1 MQMRDKIK
9 EFFLLTAGIV
19 IMVVGTYFF
28 KFPNNFSFG
37 GVTGIAV
44 VASEYTS
51 ASRGVIT
58 TVINVVLLILGFLLL
73 GKGFGIKTVY
83 TSLLMSFGLSFLEKV
98 CPMSRPFTD
107 EVILELAFGIFL
119 PAVGSAL
126 LFNIGASSGGTDI
139 VAMILKKY
147 TSINIGNALL
157 LTDCLIVAATF
168 FVFDVKTGLL
178 STLGLFVR
186 SFMIDGVIENMNL
199 RKYFTVVCSDPE
211 PICDFITL
219 ELNRS
224 ATVCEAIGAFSHDK
238 KYVIYTVVSRA
249 QAVHLRTFIHKQDPS
264 AFVLISNTSEIIGKG
279 FRYH

>member
-1 MQMRDKIK
+1 MISKVK
-9 EFFLLTAGIV
+9 EFFLLTVGIL
-19 IMVVGTYFF
+19 IMVVGIYFF

-37 GVTGIAV
+37 GVTGIAIV
-44 VASEYTS
+44 VSEYLPV
-51 ASRGVIT
+51 SRGVIT
-58 TVINVVLLILGFLLL
+58 TIINIALLIIGFLLL

-98 CPMSRPFTD
+98 CPMTHPLTD

-157 LTDCLIVAATF
+157 LTDLIIVAATF

-186 SFMIDGVIENMNL
+186 SFMIDGVIENINL
-199 RKYFTVVCSDPE
+199 QKYFTVVCSDPE

-219 ELNRS
+219 DLGRS
-224 ATVCEAIGAFSHDK
+224 ATVCEGMGAFSHDK
-238 KYVIYTVVSRA
+238 KYVIYTVMSRA
-249 QAVHLRTFIHKQDPS
+249 QAVRLRSFIHVQDPS
-264 AFVLISNTSEIIGKG
+264 AFILISDTSEIIGKG
-279 FRYH
+279 FRGYH

>member
-1 MQMRDKIK
+1 MISKVK
-9 EFFLLTAGIV
+9 EFFLLTVGIL
-19 IMVVGTYFF
+19 IMVVGIYFF

-37 GVTGIAV
+37 GVTGIAIV
-44 VASEYTS
+44 VSEYLPV
-51 ASRGVIT
+51 SRGVIT
-58 TVINVVLLILGFLLL
+58 TIINVALLIIGFLLL

-98 CPMSRPFTD
+98 CPMTHPLTD

-157 LTDCLIVAATF
+157 LTDLIIVAATF

-186 SFMIDGVIENMNL
+186 SFMIDGVIENINL
-199 RKYFTVVCSDPE
+199 QKYFTVVCSDPE

-219 ELNRS
+219 DLGRS
-224 ATVCEAIGAFSHDK
+224 ATVCEGMGAFSHDK
-238 KYVIYTVVSRA
+238 KYVIYTVMSRA
-249 QAVHLRTFIHKQDPS
+249 QAVRLRSFIHVQDPS
-264 AFVLISNTSEIIGKG
+264 AFILISDTSEIIGKG
-279 FRYH
+279 FRGYH

>member
-1 MQMRDKIK
+1 MVSKIK
-9 EFFLLTAGIV
+9 EFILLTVGIL
-19 IMVVGTYFF
+19 IMVVGIYFF

-37 GVTGIAV
+37 GVTGIAIV
-44 VASEYTS
+44 VSEYLPI
-51 ASRGVIT
+51 SRGVIT
-58 TVINVVLLILGFLLL
+58 TIINVALLIIGFLLL

-98 CPMSRPFTD
+98 CPMTHPLTD

-157 LTDCLIVAATF
+157 LTDLIIVAATF
-168 FVFDVKTGLL
+168 FVFDIKTGLL

-186 SFMIDGVIENMNL
+186 SFMIDGVIENINL
-199 RKYFTVVCSDPE
+199 QKYFTVVCSDPE

-219 ELNRS
+219 DLGRS
-224 ATVCEAIGAFSHDK
+224 ATVCEGIGAFSHDK
-238 KYVIYTVVSRA
+238 KYVIYTVMSRA
-249 QAVHLRTFIHKQDPS
+249 QAVRLRSFIHIQDPS
-264 AFVLISNTSEIIGKG
+264 AFILISDTSEIIGKG
-279 FRYH
+279 FRGYH

>member
-1 MQMRDKIK
+1 MISKVK
-9 EFFLLTAGIV
+9 EFFLLTVGIL
-19 IMVVGTYFF
+19 IMVVGIYFF

-37 GVTGIAV
+37 GVTGIAIV
-44 VASEYTS
+44 VSEYLPI
-51 ASRGVIT
+51 SRGVIT
-58 TVINVVLLILGFLLL
+58 TIINVALLIIGFLLL

-98 CPMSRPFTD
+98 CPMAHPLTD

-157 LTDCLIVAATF
+157 FTDLIIVAATF
-168 FVFDVKTGLL
+168 LVFDIKTGLL

-199 RKYFTVVCSDPE
+199 QKYFTVVCSDPE

-219 ELNRS
+219 DLGRS
-224 ATVCEAIGAFSHDK
+224 ATVCEGMGAFSHDK
-238 KYVIYTVVSRA
+238 KYVIYTVMSRA
-249 QAVHLRTFIHKQDPS
+249 QAVRLRSFIHVQDPS
-264 AFVLISNTSEIIGKG
+264 AFILISDTSEIIGKG
-279 FRYH
+279 FRGYH

>member
-1 MQMRDKIK
+1 MVSKIK
-9 EFFLLTAGIV
+9 EFILLTVGIL
-19 IMVVGTYFF
+19 IMVVGIYFF

-37 GVTGIAV
+37 GVTGIAIV
-44 VASEYTS
+44 VSEYLPV
-51 ASRGVIT
+51 SRGVIT
-58 TVINVVLLILGFLLL
+58 TIINVALLIIGFLLL

-98 CPMSRPFTD
+98 CPMTHPLTD

-157 LTDCLIVAATF
+157 LTDLIIVAATF
-168 FVFDVKTGLL
+168 FVFDIKTGLL

-186 SFMIDGVIENMNL
+186 SFMIDGVIENINL
-199 RKYFTVVCSDPE
+199 QKYFTVVCSDPE

-219 ELNRS
+219 DLGRS
-224 ATVCEAIGAFSHDK
+224 ATVCEGIGAFSHDK
-238 KYVIYTVVSRA
+238 KYVIYTVMSRA
-249 QAVHLRTFIHKQDPS
+249 QAVRLRSFIHVQDPS
-264 AFVLISNTSEIIGKG
+264 AFILISDTSEIIGKG
-279 FRYH
+279 FRGYH

>member
-1 MQMRDKIK
+1 MVNKIK
-9 EFFLLTAGIV
+9 EFILLTVGIL
-19 IMVVGTYFF
+19 IMVVGIYFF

-37 GVTGIAV
+37 GVTGIAIV
-44 VASEYTS
+44 VSEYLPI
-51 ASRGVIT
+51 SRGVIT
-58 TVINVVLLILGFLLL
+58 TIINVALLIIGFLLL

-98 CPMSRPFTD
+98 CPMTHPLTD

-157 LTDCLIVAATF
+157 LTDLVIVAATF
-168 FVFDVKTGLL
+168 FVFDIKTGLL

-186 SFMIDGVIENMNL
+186 SFMIDGVIENINL
-199 RKYFTVVCSDPE
+199 QKYFTVVCSDPE

-219 ELNRS
+219 DLGRS
-224 ATVCEAIGAFSHDK
+224 ATVCEGIGAFSHDK
-238 KYVIYTVVSRA
+238 KYVIYTVMSRA
-249 QAVHLRTFIHKQDPS
+249 QAVRLRSFIHVQDPS
-264 AFVLISNTSEIIGKG
+264 AFILISDTSEIIGKG
-279 FRYH
+279 FRGYH

>member
-1 MQMRDKIK
+1 MRDKIK

>member
-1 MQMRDKIK
+1 MVSKIK
-9 EFFLLTAGIV
+9 EFILLTVGIL
-19 IMVVGTYFF
+19 IMVVGIYFF

-37 GVTGIAV
+37 GVTGIAIV
-44 VASEYTS
+44 VSEYLPV
-51 ASRGVIT
+51 SRGVIT
-58 TVINVVLLILGFLLL
+58 TIINVALLIIGFLLL

-98 CPMSRPFTD
+98 CPMTHPLTD

-157 LTDCLIVAATF
+157 LTDLIIVAATF
-168 FVFDVKTGLL
+168 FVFDFKTGLL

-186 SFMIDGVIENMNL
+186 SFMIDGVIENINL
-199 RKYFTVVCSDPE
+199 QKYFTVVCSDPE

-219 ELNRS
+219 DLGRS
-224 ATVCEAIGAFSHDK
+224 ATVCEGIGAFSHDK
-238 KYVIYTVVSRA
+238 KYVIYTVMSRA
-249 QAVHLRTFIHKQDPS
+249 QAVRLRSFIHIQDPS
-264 AFVLISNTSEIIGKG
+264 AFILISDTSEIIGKG
-279 FRYH
+279 FRGYH

>member
-1 MQMRDKIK
+1 MSDKIK
-9 EFFLLTAGIV
+9 EFFLLTAGIL
-19 IMVVGTYFF
+19 IMVVGIYFF

-44 VASEYTS
+44 VVSEYLPVS
-51 ASRGVIT
+51 KSVIT
-58 TVINVVLLILGFLLL
+58 TIINVALLILGFLLL
-73 GKGFGIKTVY
+73 GKGFGVKTVY
-83 TSLLMSFGLSFLEKV
+83 TSLLMSFGLSFLEKI
-98 CPMSRPFTD
+98 CPMTQPLTD

-157 LTDCLIVAATF
+157 LTDLIVVAATF

-178 STLGLFVR
+178 STLGLLVR
-186 SFMIDGVIENMNL
+186 SFMIDGVIENINL
-199 RKYFTVVCSDPE
+199 KKYFTVVCSDPE

-219 ELNRS
+219 DLNRS
-224 ATVCEAIGAFSHDK
+224 ATVCEAMGAFSHDK
-238 KYVIYTVVSRA
+238 KYVIYTVMSRA
-249 QAVHLRTFIHKQDPS
+249 QAVRLRTFIHRQDPS
-264 AFVLISNTSEIIGKG
+264 AFILISNTSEIIGKG
-279 FRYH
+279 FRGYH

>member
-1 MQMRDKIK
+1 MVSKIK
-9 EFFLLTAGIV
+9 EFILLTVGIL
-19 IMVVGTYFF
+19 IMVVGIYFF

-37 GVTGIAV
+37 GVTGIAIV
-44 VASEYTS
+44 VSEYLPV
-51 ASRGVIT
+51 SRGVIT
-58 TVINVVLLILGFLLL
+58 TIINVALLIIGFLLL

-98 CPMSRPFTD
+98 CPMTHPLTD

-157 LTDCLIVAATF
+157 LTDLVIVAATF
-168 FVFDVKTGLL
+168 FVFDIKTGLL

-186 SFMIDGVIENMNL
+186 SFMIDGVIENINL
-199 RKYFTVVCSDPE
+199 QKYFTVVCSDPE

-219 ELNRS
+219 DLGRS
-224 ATVCEAIGAFSHDK
+224 ATVCEGIGAFSHDK
-238 KYVIYTVVSRA
+238 KYVIYTVMSRA
-249 QAVHLRTFIHKQDPS
+249 QAVRLRSFIHVQDPS
-264 AFVLISNTSEIIGKG
+264 AFILISDTSEIIGKG
-279 FRYH
+279 FRGYH

>member
-1 MQMRDKIK
+1 MVSKIK
-9 EFFLLTAGIV
+9 EFILLTVGIL
-19 IMVVGTYFF
+19 IMVVGIYFF

-37 GVTGIAV
+37 GVTGIAIV
-44 VASEYTS
+44 VSEYLPI
-51 ASRGVIT
+51 SRGVIT
-58 TVINVVLLILGFLLL
+58 TIINVALLIIGFLLL

-98 CPMSRPFTD
+98 CPMTHPLTD

-157 LTDCLIVAATF
+157 LTDLVIVAATF
-168 FVFDVKTGLL
+168 FVFDIKTGLL

-186 SFMIDGVIENMNL
+186 SFMIDGVIENINL
-199 RKYFTVVCSDPE
+199 QKYFTVVCSDPE

-219 ELNRS
+219 DLGRS
-224 ATVCEAIGAFSHDK
+224 ATVCEGIGAFSHDK
-238 KYVIYTVVSRA
+238 KYVIYTVMSRA
-249 QAVHLRTFIHKQDPS
+249 QAVRLRSFIHVQDPS
-264 AFVLISNTSEIIGKG
+264 AFILISDTSEIIGKG
-279 FRYH
+279 FRGYH

>member
-1 MQMRDKIK
+1 MISKVK
-9 EFFLLTAGIV
+9 EFFLLTVGIL
-19 IMVVGTYFF
+19 IMVVGIYFF

-37 GVTGIAV
+37 GVTGIAIV
-44 VASEYTS
+44 VSEYLPV
-51 ASRGVIT
+51 SRGVIT
-58 TVINVVLLILGFLLL
+58 TIINVALLIIGFLLL

-83 TSLLMSFGLSFLEKV
+83 TSLLMSFGLSFLEKI
-98 CPMSRPFTD
+98 CPMTHPLTD

-157 LTDCLIVAATF
+157 LTDLIIVAATF

-186 SFMIDGVIENMNL
+186 SFMIDGVIENINL
-199 RKYFTVVCSDPE
+199 QKYFTVVCSDPE

-219 ELNRS
+219 DLGRS
-224 ATVCEAIGAFSHDK
+224 ATVCEGMGAFSHDK
-238 KYVIYTVVSRA
+238 KYVIYTVMSRA
-249 QAVHLRTFIHKQDPS
+249 QAVRLRSFIHVQDPS
-264 AFVLISNTSEIIGKG
+264 AFILISDTSEIIGKG
-279 FRYH
+279 FRGYH

>member
-1 MQMRDKIK
+1 MVSKIK
-9 EFFLLTAGIV
+9 EFILLTVGIL
-19 IMVVGTYFF
+19 IMVVGIYFF

-37 GVTGIAV
+37 GVTGIAIV
-44 VASEYTS
+44 VSEYLPV
-51 ASRGVIT
+51 SRGVIT
-58 TVINVVLLILGFLLL
+58 TIINVALLVIGFLLL

-98 CPMSRPFTD
+98 CPMTHPLTD

-157 LTDCLIVAATF
+157 LTDLIIVAATF
-168 FVFDVKTGLL
+168 FVFDIKTGLL

-186 SFMIDGVIENMNL
+186 SFMIDGVIENINL
-199 RKYFTVVCSDPE
+199 QKYFTVVCSDPE

-219 ELNRS
+219 DLGRS
-224 ATVCEAIGAFSHDK
+224 ATVCEGIGAFSHDK
-238 KYVIYTVVSRA
+238 KYVIYTVMSRA
-249 QAVHLRTFIHKQDPS
+249 QAVRLRSFIHVQDPS
-264 AFVLISNTSEIIGKG
+264 AFILISDTSEIIGKG
-279 FRYH
+279 FRGYH

>member
-1 MQMRDKIK
+1 MISKVK
-9 EFFLLTAGIV
+9 EFFLLTVGIL
-19 IMVVGTYFF
+19 IMVVGIYFF

-37 GVTGIAV
+37 GVTGIAIV
-44 VASEYTS
+44 VSEYLPV
-51 ASRGVIT
+51 SRGVIT
-58 TVINVVLLILGFLLL
+58 TIINVALLIIGFLLL

-98 CPMSRPFTD
+98 CPMTHPLTD

-157 LTDCLIVAATF
+157 FTDLIIVAATF
-168 FVFDVKTGLL
+168 LVFDIKTGLL

-199 RKYFTVVCSDPE
+199 QKYFTVVCSDPE

-219 ELNRS
+219 DLGRS
-224 ATVCEAIGAFSHDK
+224 ATVCEGMGAFSHDK
-238 KYVIYTVVSRA
+238 KYVIYTVMSRA
-249 QAVHLRTFIHKQDPS
+249 QAVRLRSFIHVQDPS
-264 AFVLISNTSEIIGKG
+264 AFILISDTSEIIGKG
-279 FRYH
+279 FRGYH

>member
-1 MQMRDKIK
+1 MVSKIK
-9 EFFLLTAGIV
+9 EFILLTVGIL
-19 IMVVGTYFF
+19 IMVVGIYFF

-37 GVTGIAV
+37 GVTGIAIV
-44 VASEYTS
+44 VSEYLPV
-51 ASRGVIT
+51 SRGVIT
-58 TVINVVLLILGFLLL
+58 TIINVALLIIGFLLL

-98 CPMSRPFTD
+98 CPMTHPLTD

-157 LTDCLIVAATF
+157 LTDLIIVAATF
-168 FVFDVKTGLL
+168 FVFDIKTGLL

-186 SFMIDGVIENMNL
+186 SFMIDGVIENINL
-199 RKYFTVVCSDPE
+199 QKYFTVVCSDPE

-219 ELNRS
+219 DLGRS
-224 ATVCEAIGAFSHDK
+224 ATVCEGIGAFSHDK
-238 KYVIYTVVSRA
+238 KYVIYTVMSRA
-249 QAVHLRTFIHKQDPS
+249 QAVRLRSFIHIQDPS
-264 AFVLISNTSEIIGKG
+264 AFILISDTSEIIGKG
-279 FRYH
+279 FRGYH

>member
-1 MQMRDKIK
+1 MVNKIK
-9 EFFLLTAGIV
+9 EFILLTVGIL
-19 IMVVGTYFF
+19 IMVVGIYFF

-37 GVTGIAV
+37 GVTGIAIV
-44 VASEYTS
+44 VSEYLPI
-51 ASRGVIT
+51 SRGVIT
-58 TVINVVLLILGFLLL
+58 TIINVALLIIGFLLL

-98 CPMSRPFTD
+98 CPMTHPLTD

-157 LTDCLIVAATF
+157 LTDLIIVAATF
-168 FVFDVKTGLL
+168 FVFDIKTGLL

-186 SFMIDGVIENMNL
+186 SFMIDGVIENINL
-199 RKYFTVVCSDPE
+199 QKYFTVVCSDPE

-219 ELNRS
+219 DLGRS
-224 ATVCEAIGAFSHDK
+224 ATVCEGIGAFSHDK
-238 KYVIYTVVSRA
+238 KYVIYTVMSRA
-249 QAVHLRTFIHKQDPS
+249 QAVRLRSFIHVQDPS
-264 AFVLISNTSEIIGKG
+264 AFILISDTSEIIGKG
-279 FRYH
+279 FRGYH

>member
-1 MQMRDKIK
+1 MISKVK
-9 EFFLLTAGIV
+9 EFFLLTVGIL
-19 IMVVGTYFF
+19 IMVVGIYFF

-37 GVTGIAV
+37 GVTGIAIV
-44 VASEYTS
+44 VSEYLPV
-51 ASRGVIT
+51 SRGVIT
-58 TVINVVLLILGFLLL
+58 TIINVALLIIGFLLL
-73 GKGFGIKTVY
+73 GKDFGIKTVY

-98 CPMSRPFTD
+98 CPMTHPLTD

-157 LTDCLIVAATF
+157 LTDLIIVAATF

-186 SFMIDGVIENMNL
+186 SFMIDGVIENINL
-199 RKYFTVVCSDPE
+199 QKYFTVVCSDPE

-219 ELNRS
+219 DLGRS
-224 ATVCEAIGAFSHDK
+224 ATVCEGMGAFSHDK
-238 KYVIYTVVSRA
+238 KYVIYTVMSRA
-249 QAVHLRTFIHKQDPS
+249 QAVRLRSFIHVQDPS
-264 AFVLISNTSEIIGKG
+264 AFILISDTSEIIGKG
-279 FRYH
+279 FRGYH

>member
-1 MQMRDKIK
+1 MISKVK
-9 EFFLLTAGIV
+9 EFFLLTVGIL
-19 IMVVGTYFF
+19 IMVVGIYFF

-37 GVTGIAV
+37 GVTGIAIV
-44 VASEYTS
+44 VSEYLPV
-51 ASRGVIT
+51 SRGVIT
-58 TVINVVLLILGFLLL
+58 TIINVALLIIGFLLL

-98 CPMSRPFTD
+98 CPMTHPLTD

-157 LTDCLIVAATF
+157 LTDLIIVAATF

-186 SFMIDGVIENMNL
+186 SFMIDGVIENINL
-199 RKYFTVVCSDPE
+199 QKYFTVVCSDPE

-219 ELNRS
+219 DLGRS
-224 ATVCEAIGAFSHDK
+224 ATVCEGMGAFSHDK
-238 KYVIYTVVSRA
+238 KYVIYTVMSRA
-249 QAVHLRTFIHKQDPS
+249 QAVRLRSFIHVQDPS
-264 AFVLISNTSEIIGKG
+264 AFILISDTSEIIGKG
-279 FRYH
+279 FHSV

>member
-1 MQMRDKIK
+1 MVSKIK
-9 EFFLLTAGIV
+9 EFILLTVGIP
-19 IMVVGTYFF
+19 IMVVGIYFF

-37 GVTGIAV
+37 GVTGIAIV
-44 VASEYTS
+44 VSEYLPV
-51 ASRGVIT
+51 SRGVIT
-58 TVINVVLLILGFLLL
+58 TIINVALLIIGFLLL

-98 CPMSRPFTD
+98 CPMTHPLTD

-157 LTDCLIVAATF
+157 LTDLIIVAATF
-168 FVFDVKTGLL
+168 FVFDIKTGLL

-186 SFMIDGVIENMNL
+186 SFMIDGVIENINL
-199 RKYFTVVCSDPE
+199 QKYFTVVCSDPE

-219 ELNRS
+219 DLGRS
-224 ATVCEAIGAFSHDK
+224 ATVCEGIGAFSHDK
-238 KYVIYTVVSRA
+238 KYVIYTVMSRA
-249 QAVHLRTFIHKQDPS
+249 QAVRLRSFIHIQDPS
-264 AFVLISNTSEIIGKG
+264 AFILISDTSEIIGKG
-279 FRYH
+279 FRGYH

>member
-1 MQMRDKIK
+1 MVSKIK
-9 EFFLLTAGIV
+9 EFILLTVGIL
-19 IMVVGTYFF
+19 IMVVGIYFF

-37 GVTGIAV
+37 GVTGIAIV
-44 VASEYTS
+44 VSEYLPV
-51 ASRGVIT
+51 SRGVIT
-58 TVINVVLLILGFLLL
+58 TIINVALLIIGFLLL

-98 CPMSRPFTD
+98 CPMTHPLTD

-157 LTDCLIVAATF
+157 LTDLIIVAATF
-168 FVFDVKTGLL
+168 LVFDIKTGLL

-186 SFMIDGVIENMNL
+186 SFMIDGVIENINL
-199 RKYFTVVCSDPE
+199 QKYFTVVCSDPE

-219 ELNRS
+219 DLGRS
-224 ATVCEAIGAFSHDK
+224 ATVCEGIGAFSHDK
-238 KYVIYTVVSRA
+238 KYVIYTVMSRA
-249 QAVHLRTFIHKQDPS
+249 QAVRLRSFIHIQDPS
-264 AFVLISNTSEIIGKG
+264 AFILISDTSEIIGKG
-279 FRYH
+279 FRGYH

>member
-1 MQMRDKIK
+1 
-9 EFFLLTAGIV
+9 
-19 IMVVGTYFF
+19 MVVGIYFF

-37 GVTGIAV
+37 GVTGIAIV
-44 VASEYTS
+44 VSEYLPV
-51 ASRGVIT
+51 SRGVIT
-58 TVINVVLLILGFLLL
+58 TIINVALLIIGFLLL

-98 CPMSRPFTD
+98 CPMTHPLTD

-157 LTDCLIVAATF
+157 LTDLIIVAATF
-168 FVFDVKTGLL
+168 FVFDIKTGLL

-186 SFMIDGVIENMNL
+186 SFMIDGVIENINL
-199 RKYFTVVCSDPE
+199 QKYFTVVCSDPE

-219 ELNRS
+219 DLGRS
-224 ATVCEAIGAFSHDK
+224 ATVCEGIGAFSHDK
-238 KYVIYTVVSRA
+238 KYVIYTVMSRA
-249 QAVHLRTFIHKQDPS
+249 QAVRLRSFIHIQDPS
-264 AFVLISNTSEIIGKG
+264 AFILISDTSEIIGKG
-279 FRYH
+279 FRGYH

>member
-1 MQMRDKIK
+1 MKNKIK
-9 EFFLLTAGIV
+9 EFFLLTIGV
-19 IMVVGTYFF
+19 LIMVVGTYFF

-58 TVINVVLLILGFLLL
+58 TIINIALLILGFLLL

-83 TSLLMSFGLSFLEKV
+83 TSLLMSFGLSFLEKI
-98 CPMSRPFTD
+98 CPMTRPLTD

-168 FVFDVKTGLL
+168 FVFDIKTGLL

-186 SFMIDGVIENMNL
+186 SFMIDGVIENINL

-219 ELNRS
+219 DLSRS
-224 ATVCEAIGAFSHDK
+224 ATVCEAMGAFSHDK

-249 QAVHLRTFIHKQDPS
+249 QAVRLRTFIHHQDPC

>member
-1 MQMRDKIK
+1 MVSKIK
-9 EFFLLTAGIV
+9 EFILLTVGIL
-19 IMVVGTYFF
+19 IMVVGIYFF

-37 GVTGIAV
+37 GVTGIAIV
-44 VASEYTS
+44 VSEYLPV
-51 ASRGVIT
+51 SRGVIT
-58 TVINVVLLILGFLLL
+58 TIINVALLIIGFLLL

-98 CPMSRPFTD
+98 CPMTHPLTD

-157 LTDCLIVAATF
+157 LTDLVIVAATF
-168 FVFDVKTGLL
+168 FVFDIKTGLL

-186 SFMIDGVIENMNL
+186 SFMIDGVIENINL
-199 RKYFTVVCSDPE
+199 QKYFTVVCSDPE

-219 ELNRS
+219 DLGRS
-224 ATVCEAIGAFSHDK
+224 ATVCEGIGAFSHDK
-238 KYVIYTVVSRA
+238 KYVIYTVMSRA
-249 QAVHLRTFIHKQDPS
+249 QAVRLRSFIHIQDPS
-264 AFVLISNTSEIIGKG
+264 AFILISDTSEIIGKG
-279 FRYH
+279 FRGYH

>member
-1 MQMRDKIK
+1 MVSKIK
-9 EFFLLTAGIV
+9 EFILLTVGTL
-19 IMVVGTYFF
+19 IMVVGIYFF

-37 GVTGIAV
+37 GVTGIAIV
-44 VASEYTS
+44 VSEYLPV
-51 ASRGVIT
+51 SRGVIT
-58 TVINVVLLILGFLLL
+58 TIINVALLIIGFLLL

-98 CPMSRPFTD
+98 CPMTHPLTD

-157 LTDCLIVAATF
+157 LTDLIIVAATF
-168 FVFDVKTGLL
+168 FVFDIKTGLL

-186 SFMIDGVIENMNL
+186 SFMIDGVIENINL
-199 RKYFTVVCSDPE
+199 QKYFTVVCSDPE

-219 ELNRS
+219 DLGRS
-224 ATVCEAIGAFSHDK
+224 ATVCEGIGAFSHDK
-238 KYVIYTVVSRA
+238 KYVIYTVMSRA
-249 QAVHLRTFIHKQDPS
+249 QAVRLRSFIHIQDPS
-264 AFVLISNTSEIIGKG
+264 AFILISDTSEIIGKG
-279 FRYH
+279 FRGYH

>member
-1 MQMRDKIK
+1 MVSKIK
-9 EFFLLTAGIV
+9 EFILLTVGIL
-19 IMVVGTYFF
+19 IMVVGIYFF

-37 GVTGIAV
+37 GVTGIAIV
-44 VASEYTS
+44 VSEYLPV
-51 ASRGVIT
+51 SRGVIT
-58 TVINVVLLILGFLLL
+58 TIINVALLIIGFLLL

-98 CPMSRPFTD
+98 CPMTHPLTD

-157 LTDCLIVAATF
+157 LTDLIIVAATF
-168 FVFDVKTGLL
+168 FVFDIKTGLL

-186 SFMIDGVIENMNL
+186 SFMIDGVIENINL
-199 RKYFTVVCSDPE
+199 QKYFTVVCSDPE
-211 PICDFITL
+211 PI
-219 ELNRS
+219 
-224 ATVCEAIGAFSHDK
+224 
-238 KYVIYTVVSRA
+238 
-249 QAVHLRTFIHKQDPS
+249 
-264 AFVLISNTSEIIGKG
+264 
-279 FRYH
+279 

>member
-1 MQMRDKIK
+1 MISKVK
-9 EFFLLTAGIV
+9 EFFLLTVGIL
-19 IMVVGTYFF
+19 IMVVGIYFF

-37 GVTGIAV
+37 GVTGIAIV
-44 VASEYTS
+44 VSEYLPV
-51 ASRGVIT
+51 SRGVIT
-58 TVINVVLLILGFLLL
+58 TIINVALLIIGFLLL

-98 CPMSRPFTD
+98 CPMTHPLTD

-157 LTDCLIVAATF
+157 FTDLIIVAATF
-168 FVFDVKTGLL
+168 LVFDIKTGLL

-199 RKYFTVVCSDPE
+199 QKYFTVVCSDPE

-219 ELNRS
+219 DLGRS
-224 ATVCEAIGAFSHDK
+224 ATVCEGMGAFSHDK
-238 KYVIYTVVSRA
+238 KYVIYTVMSRT
-249 QAVHLRTFIHKQDPS
+249 QAVRLRSFIHVQDPS
-264 AFVLISNTSEIIGKG
+264 AFILISDTSEIIGKG
-279 FRYH
+279 FRGYH

>member
-1 MQMRDKIK
+1 MISKVK
-9 EFFLLTAGIV
+9 EFFLLTVGIL
-19 IMVVGTYFF
+19 IMVVGIYFF

-37 GVTGIAV
+37 GVTGIAIV
-44 VASEYTS
+44 VSEYLPV
-51 ASRGVIT
+51 SRGVIT
-58 TVINVVLLILGFLLL
+58 TIINVALLIIGFLLL

-98 CPMSRPFTD
+98 CPMAHPLTD

-157 LTDCLIVAATF
+157 FTDLIIVAATF
-168 FVFDVKTGLL
+168 LVFDIKTGLL

-199 RKYFTVVCSDPE
+199 QKYFTVVCSDPE

-219 ELNRS
+219 DLGRS
-224 ATVCEAIGAFSHDK
+224 ATVCEGMGAFSHDK
-238 KYVIYTVVSRA
+238 KYVIYTVMSRA
-249 QAVHLRTFIHKQDPS
+249 QAVRLRSFIHVQDPS
-264 AFVLISNTSEIIGKG
+264 AFILISDTSEIIGKG
-279 FRYH
+279 FRGYH

>member
-1 MQMRDKIK
+1 MVSKIK
-9 EFFLLTAGIV
+9 EFILLTVGIL
-19 IMVVGTYFF
+19 IMVVGIYFF

-37 GVTGIAV
+37 GVTGIAIV
-44 VASEYTS
+44 VSEYLPI
-51 ASRGVIT
+51 SRGVIT
-58 TVINVVLLILGFLLL
+58 TIINVALLIIGFLLL

-98 CPMSRPFTD
+98 CPMTHPLTD

-157 LTDCLIVAATF
+157 LTDLVIVAATF
-168 FVFDVKTGLL
+168 FVFDIKTGLL

-186 SFMIDGVIENMNL
+186 SFMIDGVIENINL
-199 RKYFTVVCSDPE
+199 QKYFTVVCSDPE

-219 ELNRS
+219 DLGRS
-224 ATVCEAIGAFSHDK
+224 ATVCEGIGAFSHDK
-238 KYVIYTVVSRA
+238 KYVIYTVLSRA
-249 QAVHLRTFIHKQDPS
+249 QAVRLRSFIHVQDPS
-264 AFVLISNTSEIIGKG
+264 AFILISDTSEIIGKG
-279 FRYH
+279 FRGYH

>member
-1 MQMRDKIK
+1 MISKVK
-9 EFFLLTAGIV
+9 EFFLLTVGIL
-19 IMVVGTYFF
+19 IMVVGIYFF
-28 KFPNNFSFG
+28 KFPNNFSFA
-37 GVTGIAV
+37 GVTGIAIV
-44 VASEYTS
+44 VSEYLPV
-51 ASRGVIT
+51 SRGVIT
-58 TVINVVLLILGFLLL
+58 TIINVALLIIGFLLL

-98 CPMSRPFTD
+98 CPMTHPLTD

-157 LTDCLIVAATF
+157 LTDLIIVAATF

-186 SFMIDGVIENMNL
+186 SFMIDGVIENINL
-199 RKYFTVVCSDPE
+199 QKYFTVVCSDPE

-219 ELNRS
+219 DLGRS
-224 ATVCEAIGAFSHDK
+224 ATVCEGMGAFSHDK
-238 KYVIYTVVSRA
+238 KYVIYTVMSRA
-249 QAVHLRTFIHKQDPS
+249 QAVRLRSFIHVQDPS
-264 AFVLISNTSEIIGKG
+264 AFILISDTSEIIGKG
-279 FRYH
+279 FRGYH

>member
-1 MQMRDKIK
+1 MVDKIK
-9 EFFLLTAGIV
+9 EFFLLTAGIL
-19 IMVVGTYFF
+19 ITVVGTYFF

-44 VASEYTS
+44 VVSEYTS
-51 ASRGVIT
+51 ASRGLIT
-58 TVINVVLLILGFLLL
+58 TIINVILLIVGFLLL
-73 GKGFGIKTVY
+73 GKGFGVKTVY
-83 TSLLMSFGLSFLEKV
+83 TSLLLSFGLSFLEKV
-98 CPMSRPFTD
+98 CPLTETLTD
-107 EVILELAFGIFL
+107 EVILELAFGILL

-168 FVFDVKTGLL
+168 FVFDIKTGLL

-186 SFMIDGVIENMNL
+186 SFVIDSVIENINL

-219 ELNRS
+219 DLNRS
-224 ATVCEAIGAFSHDK
+224 ATVCEGMGAFSHDK
-238 KYVIYTVVSRA
+238 KYVIYTVMSRA
-249 QAVHLRTFIHKQDPS
+249 QAVRLRTFIRRHDPL
-264 AFVLISNTSEIIGKG
+264 AFILISNTSEIIGKG
-279 FRYH
+279 FRGYH